1 MIRLILL
8 MLMGALGYDTRTSSA
23 PVRLQKRADV
33 EPSIMKVNPL
43 LIVVGLGVLMVLFAV
58 FCFAFMPGTESGVY
72 YHYKP

>member
-8 MLMGALGYDTRTSSA
+8 MLMGALGYDTRQSSA
-23 PVRLQKRADV
+23 PVRLQKVD
-33 EPSIMKVNPL
+33 EPSIMRINPL